1 MDELDKS
8 MSYLEFPR
16 RHSGKET
23 ACQCK
28 RHSFD
33 PWVGKIP
40 GGGNGNPLQYSFLG
54 NPMDTVSKDLDMT
67 EHSAHAY
74 IKSVYK
80 VDKG

>member
-40 GGGNGNPLQYSFLG
+40 GGGNGNPLQYPCLG
-54 NPMDTVSKDLDMT
+54 NPMDRGAWWPGFIL
-67 EHSAHAY
+67 SAY
-74 IKSVYK
+74 NKSLIK
-80 VDKG
+80 